1 MSSVNLKRQKK
12 VNSQMSEV
20 MDEFDRF
27 EYFFA
32 SHWKK
37 IVAVAVLAVL
47 AVGVYAIIAYAM
59 KRNNEKAAMA
69 YSSAKNLQEL
79 EAAVAQ
85 YKNPPSWVNVRMA
98 AYYAEKKDYNKA
110 VALLTQAAQDGYAP
124 ETQWSAMLNL
134 AKVKELQGKYPEAAA
149 DALKL
154 ANVRVPGSAIFA
166 MEGFMTAIHNYKLAG
181 DKANALKTLEAAKKF
196 IASIPPAQQTQSLVQ
211 YMLFLNVMSA
221 EIDMAK
227 AAK

>member
-47 AVGVYAIIAYAM
+47 AVGIYAGIAYAM
-59 KRNNEKAAMA
+59 KRNDEKAAMA

-85 YKNPPSWVNVRMA
+85 YKNPPAWVNVRLA

-110 VALLTQAAQDGYAP
+110 ADLLTQAAQDSSSP

-134 AKVKELQGKYPEAAA
+134 AKVKELQGKYQEAAA

-154 ANVRVPGSAIFA
+154 ANVGVPGSTIFA
-166 MEGFMTAIHNYKLAG
+166 MEGYMTAIHNYKLAG
-181 DKANALKTLEAAKKF
+181 DKANALKTLETAKQF
-196 IASIPPAQQTQSLVQ
+196 IASIPPEQQTQSLVQ
-211 YMLFLNVMSA
+211 
-221 EIDMAK
+221 
-227 AAK
+227 